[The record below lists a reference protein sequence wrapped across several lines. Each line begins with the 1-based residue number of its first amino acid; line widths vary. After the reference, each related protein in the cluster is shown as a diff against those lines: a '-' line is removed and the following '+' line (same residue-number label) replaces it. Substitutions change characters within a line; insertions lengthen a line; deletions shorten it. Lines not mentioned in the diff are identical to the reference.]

1 MQEIWHSSESLSP
14 QTKYKNWNKFGS
26 RSDFDLWIFFEDN
39 FQKNDFFES
48 HVLEFLVYL
57 KVCRSS

>member
-1 MQEIWHSSESLSP
+1 MQEIWQSSESLSP
-14 QTKYKNWNKFGS
+14 QTKYKNWNKFES

-48 HVLEFLVYL
+48 HVLEVLVYL

>member
-1 MQEIWHSSESLSP
+1 MQEIWQSSESLSP
-14 QTKYKNWNKFGS
+14 QTKYKNWNKFES

-48 HVLEFLVYL
+48 HVLEVLV
-57 KVCRSS
+57 